1 MRKKAKFLRA
11 ASVLSYIAAFIY
23 FLLFAI
29 FYSISEQ
36 IFVLFLIFGI
46 ISFYSGIE
54 SSCEINLLPLN
65 KKGIIRQRI
74 NTVFSV
80 VGCLPLLFNLL
91 FIFSKKEDKYLLV
104 DNPDYVPYV
113 AKKEENP
120 KIYKRKSFYIAI
132 ASFVLI
138 LLSSL
143 SGHLFETSGGQV
155 EVNDFTLNKQMT
167 EVYGSLPIEIN
178 GYTQSAKHVI
188 ANKSLRYGVTL
199 YKPKSATKD
208 NKAPVIFVM
217 PGFTRTK
224 ATMSQYCIEFSK
236 RGAVVFCIDPGSQ
249 GATTYAGYDQEG
261 EQISATV
268 EANGLNYLVH
278 YVYNNTD
285 DFTYIDRNR
294 FGAIG
299 HSAGGGNVVT
309 TAKEFAGNSYETS
322 VIKSLYVSGYI
333 KLSAANSYKDLH
345 CNAAQSYAY
354 YDEGAY
360 RYQTATS
367 ALEVINLRFINEV
380 SGTTNNFDHVTYDY
394 AYGNA
399 NNGTYRIVHRE
410 KTNHCFEMYDRQ
422 SIINSISFFR
432 ETLKTNQNI
441 YDGNLSWLGKEL
453 SNGIA
458 LIMAFVFIISL
469 IPLILCI
476 PFFKSVRGRRLVQVE
491 SDFVGVHKDGRLS
504 NTDMKALEAS
514 KKSAIPSRFSFTGK
528 SIFWTTTL
536 LSAFIAC
543 FDFIPLAR
551 LSMDLFKDA
560 ANNVYTFFFPAR
572 MMNAVLLWAA
582 VNGLIGLILFFGVLC
597 VENLVE
603 KFVAKKQNREAHYDW
618 SKLKPL
624 KINIVDLLKT
634 LLIAISLFCL
644 FYGLVSI
651 SYLIFHQDFRF
662 MLISASPLSPRYF
675 VTWLMYMPIFFIF
688 YISNSI
694 KVNCSIGLEGWSEWK
709 VYLVGALSN
718 SIALLFILVV
728 NYSKFFIEGSVF
740 YGYMGSPKAEV
751 WLYINMVFPLI
762 VLMFVLPIL
771 NRIIFKMTNKAYLG
785 PILICMIFIMMSLT
799 ASVAYIPM

>member
-188 ANKSLRYGVTL
+188 ANKSLHYGVTL

-249 GATTYAGYDQEG
+249 GATTYSGVDENG
-261 EQISATV
+261 EMISATV

-285 DFTYIDRNR
+285 DFDYIDRDR

-309 TAKEFAGNSYETS
+309 TASEFAGSNFSQS
-322 VIKSLYVSGYI
+322 VIKALYISGYI
-333 KLSAANSYKDLH
+333 KVSAANKYASLH

-360 RYQTATS
+360 RYQTAQS
-367 ALEVINLRFINEV
+367 SLEVINLRFINEV
-380 SGTTNNFDHVTYDY
+380 NGKNNGFTSLTYDY
-394 AYGNA
+394 AYGSIA
-399 NNGTYRIVHRE
+399 DGTMRILHRE
-410 KTNHCFEMYDRQ
+410 KTNHCFEMYDAT

-432 ETLKTNQNI
+432 ETLDLNNNI
-441 YDGNLSWLGKEL
+441 YDGNLTWLGKEL

-458 LIMAFVFIISL
+458 LCAGITLVTSL
-469 IPLILCI
+469 VPLLLMI
-476 PFFKSVRGRRLVQVE
+476 PFSKSVRGRKLVQIGN
-491 SDFVGVHKDGRLS
+491 DYVGVHRDGRLS
-504 NTDMKALEAS
+504 NTDLKAEEKAQ
-514 KKSAIPSRFSFTGK
+514 KSAIPSRFSFTGK
-528 SIFWTTTL
+528 TIFWTTSL
-536 LSAFIAC
+536 IGAIIAC

-551 LSMDLFKDA
+551 LSMDLFPDA
-560 ANNVYTFFFPAR
+560 ANNIFTFYFPAR
-572 MMNAVLLWAA
+572 MMNAILLWAA
-582 VNGLIGLILFFGVLC
+582 VNGLVGLFIFFGVLV

-603 KFVAKKQNREAHYDW
+603 KFVAKKEGREPHYDW

-624 KINIVDLLKT
+624 KINIWDLLKT
-634 LLIAISLFCL
+634 LLIAVILFGV
-644 FYGLVSI
+644 FYGCVHL
-651 SYLIFHQDFRF
+651 SYALFHQDFRF
-662 MLISASPLSPRYF
+662 MLISAAPLQPRYI
-675 VTWLMYMPIFFIF
+675 VTWLMYLPLFFIF

-694 KVNCSIGLEGWSEWK
+694 QVNCSIGLEGWEEWK
-709 VYLVGALSN
+709 VYLVGAITN
-718 SIALLFILVV
+718 SIALIFILII
-728 NYSKFFIEGSVF
+728 NYTAFFKTGTVF
-740 YGYMGSPKAEV
+740 YGYWGKPQQEV
-751 WLYINMVFPLI
+751 WLYINMVFPLVI
-762 VLMFVLPIL
+762 LMAVLPVL
-771 NRIIFKMTNKAYLG
+771 NRIFYKFTNRAYLG
-785 PILICMIFIMMSLT
+785 PIVVCMIFIMMSLSS
-799 ASVAYIPM
+799 SVCYIPM